1 VSWLQ
6 AREAILQPAAVRT
19 YASLLGLKA
28 ESTRRP
34 RRVPSPLQAW
44 GARKLSTLTTG
55 DAVAYFGSLTGP
67 DGLGP
72 QSVLNL
78 RTALSTLL
86 SDTVAM
92 GHVATHPLKNRL

>member
-1 VSWLQ
+1 M
-6 AREAILQPAAVRT
+6 
-19 YASLLGLKA
+19 
-28 ESTRRP
+28 
-34 RRVPSPLQAW
+34 
-44 GARKLSTLTTG
+44 
-55 DAVAYFGSLTGP
+55 AYFGSLTGP